1 VASAVL
7 AWSHPRHVATTLRAD
22 AQALALALKRLPAG
36 ERLPALLEQSTSG
49 SFEHDLAADVLAARD
64 EDGKVAAVNLALG
77 EIDHALDRRA
87 SWPPTALRIA
97 LLGAGLLAFFAYLA
111 DPAQLRWP
119 IAVVG
124 AGAFSALTCAHA
136 ARSGARDAERQRRA
150 VDAVV
155 AAVLA
160 FPPET
165 ARPAGPAGGKRRRR
179 RGGS

>member
-1 VASAVL
+1 VAA
-7 AWSHPRHVATTLRAD
+7 TLRAD
-22 AQALALALKRLPAG
+22 ANDLALALKRLPAG
-36 ERLPALLEQSTSG
+36 QRLQALQAQSAPG
-49 SFEHDLAADVLAARD
+49 SFEHDLAAEVLAAPD
-64 EDGKVAAVNLALG
+64 EEAKVASINLALG

-136 ARSGARDAERQRRA
+136 SRSGARDAERQRRA
-150 VDAVV
+150 VDALV
-155 AAVLA
+155 AAALA
-160 FPPET
+160 FPPEA
-165 ARPAGPAGGKRRRR
+165 ARPAPPGGAKRRRG